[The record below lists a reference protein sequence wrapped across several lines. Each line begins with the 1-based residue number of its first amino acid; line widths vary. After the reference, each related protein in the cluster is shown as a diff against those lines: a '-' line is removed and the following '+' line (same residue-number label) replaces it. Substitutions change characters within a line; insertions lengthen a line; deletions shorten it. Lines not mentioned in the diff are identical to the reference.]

1 METSLPFNFMTHPQK
16 TRPDIDEESSDS
28 SDEEDLTDRQIS
40 IKQDKKKATDNK
52 GIANRLSMFRRRTLS
67 VTLKNS
73 IFFPNY

>member
-1 METSLPFNFMTHPQK
+1 METSLPLKFLNDPPK
-16 TRPDIDEESSDS
+16 KRPDIDDESSDS
-28 SDEEDLTDRQIS
+28 SDEEDLTNRPIS
-40 IKQDKKKATDNK
+40 IKHDKRKATDE